1 MCTQLPV
8 IDSAILVQ
16 KHRHGVLSYL
26 SHRPELDEIH
36 SNLGQKRAS
45 RERRGGERR
54 GERGREGRGERGG
67 EGREGRGGPPHRA
80 LLQRPSQLVQ
90 ISLRTPDLGD
100 EALVGHVEA
109 AHVQHVVNGFH
120 LLHLDHAAVDRLGGF
135 TQHLP

>member
-67 EGREGRGGPPHRA
+67 EGRLTEPSSSA
-80 LLQRPSQLVQ
+80 LRS
-90 ISLRTPDLGD
+90 SCKS
-100 EALVGHVEA
+100 ASGHQTSA
-109 AHVQHVVNGFH
+109 MRH
-120 LLHLDHAAVDRLGGF
+120 LLVTSKLHMF
-135 TQHLP
+135 SMW